1 MIDFKHIADA
11 VLSRGIFC
19 CHIAEP
25 TNTIRSDT
33 LLPAELKQQYPDIPW
48 KKSAVFAIFGGITT
62 WVISMQKTIA
72 AVVEHHLP
80 RLENCVKAMLKR
92 YG

>member
-11 VLSRGIFC
+11 ALSRGIFC

-33 LLPAELKQQYPDIPW
+33 LLPVELKQQYPDIPW
-48 KKSAVFAIFGGITT
+48 KEISGFRNIRGHHYLGDIDAKNYCRGGRTSSAPPGKLRQSYA
-62 WVISMQKTIA
+62 
-72 AVVEHHLP
+72 
-80 RLENCVKAMLKR
+80 
-92 YG
+92 